1 MNTVALELVPPEVD
15 GGAGRALDE
24 GCAAVDLCRRHGLAE
39 HVRHVMI
46 PGIIAEDS
54 DRPVALTPR
63 MDVLDFWE
71 AIRPSIGTIK
81 GLCAQVTVFHDE
93 EQLSDRVLRLCK
105 AGMDGITFVGK
116 PHGMPRGDA
125 AGVTPQ
131 EAVSRFREV
140 LPHRGVV
147 LIPTRRGEIDRFDAK
162 CGNGATFALTQ
173 LLYSDR
179 IVGFLREFAARTEHR
194 PEILLSFGFVP
205 GMEQRVHLIDWLIH
219 DQGNDLVRQEQEFVA
234 RVAGGSLRQRRDTL
248 VDLYRRILDGV
259 HDLGFPLSVH
269 LEAPYGVS
277 GAACETFAAMLDHW
291 SPGSSEESS

>member
-1 MNTVALELVPPEVD
+1 MRTVALELVPPELN
-15 GGAGRALDE
+15 GGAGRAAQE
-24 GCAAVDLCRRHGLAE
+24 TCAAVELCRRHGLSE

-71 AIRPSIGTIK
+71 AVRPSIGTIS

-93 EQLSDRVLRLCK
+93 EQLSDRVRRLRE

-116 PHGMPRGDA
+116 PHGLPMGDA
-125 AGVTPQ
+125 PGLTPQ
-131 EAVSRFREV
+131 QAVARFREV

-147 LIPTRRGEIDRFDAK
+147 LIPTRRGEVDRFDAK
-162 CGNGATFALTQ
+162 CGHGATFALTQ

-205 GMEQRVHLIDWLIH
+205 GMEQRVRLIDWLIH
-219 DQGNDLVRQEQEFVA
+219 DQGNDVVRQEQEFVA
-234 RVAGGSLRQRRDTL
+234 RIAEGSLSQRRGAL

-291 SPGSSEESS
+291 SPEPTEESY

>member
-1 MNTVALELVPPEVD
+1 MRTVALELVPPELDRGAD
-15 GGAGRALDE
+15 GAVQQT
-24 GCAAVDLCRRHGLAE
+24 CAAVELCRGHGMAG
-39 HVRHVMI
+39 HVRHIMI
-46 PGIIAEDS
+46 PGIVAEDS

-71 AIRPSIGTIK
+71 AVRPSIGTIS

-93 EQLSDRVLRLCK
+93 QQLSDRVHRLRA

-116 PHGMPRGDA
+116 PHGLPVDDA
-125 AGVTPQ
+125 PGVTPQ
-131 EAVSRFREV
+131 QAVALFREEI
-140 LPHRGVV
+140 PHRGVV
-147 LIPTRRGEIDRFDAK
+147 LIPTRRGELDRFDAK
-162 CGNGATFALTQ
+162 CGHGATFALTQ

-179 IVGFLREFAARTEHR
+179 IVGFLREFAARSEHR

-205 GMEQRVHLIDWLIH
+205 GMEQHVHLIDWLIH
-219 DQGNDLVRQEQEFVA
+219 DRGNDVVRQEQQFVA
-234 RVAGGSLRQRRDTL
+234 RIADGSARQRRDAL

-291 SPGSSEESS
+291 APRSTEESP